1 MANDLI
7 RVELAGGQHSLCYN
21 PFLVL
26 IITKVWEVLC
36 GQFVLWRHVGMLI
49 LRSGEDFLD
58 GTLSV
63 LLLDQALLTV
73 TEGLW
78 TTCLLGSWKWLPL
91 VAPSHM

>member
-1 MANDLI
+1 MLQSLFGLNYNQSL
-7 RVELAGGQHSLCYN
+7 GG
-21 PFLVL
+21 LVWP
-26 IITKVWEVLC
+26 ICPME
-36 GQFVLWRHVGMLI
+36 HVGMLI